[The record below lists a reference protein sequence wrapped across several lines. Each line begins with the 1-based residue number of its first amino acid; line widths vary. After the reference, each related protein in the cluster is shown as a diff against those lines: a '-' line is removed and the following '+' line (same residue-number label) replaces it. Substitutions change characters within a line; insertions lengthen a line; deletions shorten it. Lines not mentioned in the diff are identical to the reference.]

1 MYLNGAITFKG
12 TASVAGGYSAT
23 GAITWNPSPPST
35 GASTKTDPLSYIPAP
50 SVGSCAFTNYTVT
63 GAYSNL
69 HLSPG
74 VYCNGISVNGAGN
87 IIFDAGTY
95 ILIGGGLK
103 ISGATSFSG
112 TGVTFFDTQGGGYT
126 YGGISISGA
135 SNSTL
140 TAPTAG
146 SLAEILFYQ
155 DRTIASPAASTIT
168 GATNAN
174 FVGALYFPTS
184 ALTYTGASNGQY
196 TILVAKSLT
205 FTGAATVGSDY
216 TSLPGGSP
224 IRGLPMMSE

>member
-146 SLAEILFYQ
+146 SLAGILFYQ

-174 FVGALYFPTS
+174 FVGALYFPDI
-184 ALTYTGASNGQY
+184 GAD
-196 TILVAKSLT
+196 LHW
-205 FTGAATVGSDY
+205 
-216 TSLPGGSP
+216 
-224 IRGLPMMSE
+224 RE